1 MYSNSTNRI
10 HIRVEV
16 LHLVQTMTKPDEY
29 YAVNTIPPI
38 TWALELYLKSG
49 ARYKDSGVKEVI
61 FPGGPH
67 KELRRKKGEHQ
78 IFLWISKRKVYVRA
92 RCNFAKECEVNTDRI
107 SGDDREALKTLPW
120 DEVNSR
126 AFFKTITKWLL
137 RLELDFETLV
147 RALNTVCDRH
157 VKIPLR
163 TRYGRV
169 FNRFNDY
176 RQVNWAEDA
185 TPDNRSRFLEEV
197 LVRVAF
203 WIQSAA
209 QVGVLIE
216 GKA

>member
-1 MYSNSTNRI
+1 
-10 HIRVEV
+10 
-16 LHLVQTMTKPDEY
+16 MTRPDEY
-29 YAVNTIPPI
+29 YAVNTIPAV

-49 ARYKDSGVKEVI
+49 APYRDSGVKEVL
-61 FPGGPH
+61 FPAGPH

-78 IFLWISKRKVYVRA
+78 IALWVSKRNVYVRA
-92 RCNFAKECEVNTDRI
+92 RCNFTKECEVNTDRI
-107 SGDDREALKTLPW
+107 PGDDREALKKLSW

-137 RLELDFETLV
+137 RLDLDFATLV
-147 RALNTVCDRH
+147 RALNTVCDRN
-157 VKIPLR
+157 VKRPLR
-163 TRYGRV
+163 TKYGKV

-176 RQVNWAEDA
+176 RQVKWAEDA

-209 QVGVLIE
+209 QVGALME
-216 GKA
+216 GKT